1 VATLPISETLAE
13 QIRAIAAR
21 ENRTVEELLTALVA
35 RYYLPPGW
43 DEVDA
48 YLIATGII
56 APPSPMPLEPPL
68 MEEEDQALADRIGA
82 GKPLSE
88 IVIEER
94 QESW

>member
-1 VATLPISETLAE
+1 MAMLPISETLAE

-48 YLIATGII
+48 YLIATGVI
-56 APPSPMPLEPPL
+56 APPSPVPLEPPL
-68 MEEEDQALADRIGA
+68 TEEEAQALADRIGA
-82 GKPLSE
+82 AGPLSKD
-88 IVIEER
+88 IIEER
-94 QESW
+94 QEGY